1 MSREKEKVLIDL
13 RKFLE
18 LHDEELDDEKDFDRL
33 TVQFLSQY
41 NGSPNSGNMEE
52 IETADDYL
60 ELAERITSKK
70 KHLNYLKSVG
80 A

>member
-1 MSREKEKVLIDL
+1 
-13 RKFLE
+13 
-18 LHDEELDDEKDFDRL
+18 
-33 TVQFLSQY
+33 
-41 NGSPNSGNMEE
+41 MEE